1 MKALF
6 KTYPSVTAYILLYS
20 LFAFLLSLL
29 CLLFPKAEGF
39 LLINQFHSRLSDDI
53 FTVIT
58 CLGNGL
64 FIVMGIIFLIILKKP
79 AWSLQITLSFIASGV
94 VVQLLKH
101 LIHTPRPKL
110 FFQSGMIH
118 CVNGVTCSGF
128 TSFPS
133 GHTTTIFAFTTLLSF
148 YFPDKKWG
156 FLFFLA
162 AAMTGFSRI
171 YLADHFPID
180 VLCGSFLGVL
190 ISMITYLFIPV
201 TILDK
206 KLEKSLFGRQS
217 INLQ

>member
-6 KTYPSVTAYILLYS
+6 KTYPPATAYILLYS
-20 LFAFLLSLL
+20 FFAFLLSLL
-29 CLLFPKAEGF
+29 CLLFPKADGF
-39 LLINQFHSRLSDDI
+39 LLINHFHSRLSDDI
-53 FTVIT
+53 FTAIT

-64 FIVMGIIFLIILKKP
+64 FIVIGIILLIILKKP
-79 AWSLQITLSFIASGV
+79 AWSLQVTLSFIASGI
-94 VVQLLKH
+94 VVQMLKH
-101 LIHTPRPKL
+101 LVHSPRPKL
-110 FFQSGMIH
+110 FFQSGTIH

-162 AAMTGFSRI
+162 AALTGFSRI

-180 VLCGSFLGVL
+180 VLGGSFLGVL
-190 ISMITYLFIPV
+190 ISMITYLYFPV
-201 TILDK
+201 SVLDK
-206 KLEKSLFGRQS
+206 KLEKSFFGRQS